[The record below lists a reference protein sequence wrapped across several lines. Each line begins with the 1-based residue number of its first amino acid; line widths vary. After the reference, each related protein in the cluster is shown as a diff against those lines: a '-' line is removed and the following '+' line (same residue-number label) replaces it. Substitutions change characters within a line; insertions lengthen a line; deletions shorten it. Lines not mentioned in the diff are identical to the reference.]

1 MYVSIILKEIS
12 KFQYKEGINA
22 YFKGGTSIY
31 KRTDNPLRFSE
42 DIDLTLDTK
51 GLLRSQIK
59 KQLNILT
66 KSFENIIPRA
76 EEFRDIEFTNR
87 SSVQAV
93 YKYPQVIQGLKPYII
108 IEATSFTI
116 SEPIEE
122 IEVGPLLFKE
132 DKFKIKTI
140 ELKRV
145 FTDKV
150 FSIQNNTIR
159 GNVREVSKHLFDI
172 FYLLESNK
180 EIKQFLSVPELIKEY
195 YRYTIMEERAR
206 MDSRIHE
213 YIETPIEISRE
224 NLDYLL
230 AVDILAEYT
239 EIISELDLEK
249 YVYFYNQL
257 IQKTWKYAKEIY
269 KEGNSSELAWTTK

>member
-1 MYVSIILKEIS
+1 MSIILKEIS
-12 KFQYKEGINA
+12 KLQYKEGIKA

-42 DIDLTLDTK
+42 DIDLTLDTE
-51 GLLRSQIK
+51 GLSRSQIK

-76 EEFRDIEFTNR
+76 EELKDIEFTNK

-93 YKYPQVIQGLKPYII
+93 YKYPQVIQGLKPYLI
-108 IEATSFTI
+108 IEATSFTV
-116 SEPIEE
+116 SEPTEE
-122 IEVGPLLFKE
+122 IEISPLLFKE
-132 DKFKIKTI
+132 DKFKIKAI

-145 FTDKV
+145 FTDKI
-150 FSIQNNTIR
+150 FSVQNNTIR

-172 FYLLESNK
+172 FHLLESNK
-180 EIKQFLSVPELIKEY
+180 EIKQFLDNPELIEEY
-195 YRYTIMEERAR
+195 YNYTIMEEKVRI
-206 MDSRIHE
+206 DSRISE
-213 YIETPIEISRE
+213 YIETPIEISRR
-224 NLDYLL
+224 NLDYQL
-230 AVDILAEYT
+230 AVEILAEYT

-249 YVYFYNQL
+249 YIYFYNQL

-269 KEGNSSELAWTTK
+269 KEESNGELLWTTK

>member
-1 MYVSIILKEIS
+1 MSIILKEIS
-12 KFQYKEGINA
+12 KLQYKEGIKA

-42 DIDLTLDTK
+42 DIDLTLDVK
-51 GLLRSQIK
+51 GLSRSQVK
-59 KQLNILT
+59 RQLNLIT
-66 KSFENIIPRA
+66 KSFDNIIPRA
-76 EEFRDIEFTNR
+76 EELKDIEFTNK

-108 IEATSFTI
+108 IEATSFTV
-116 SEPIEE
+116 SEPTEE
-122 IEVGPLLFKE
+122 IEISPLLFKE
-132 DKFKIKTI
+132 DKFKIKSI

-172 FYLLESNK
+172 FHLLESNK
-180 EIKQFLSVPELIKEY
+180 EIKQFLDNPELIEEY
-195 YRYTIMEERAR
+195 YNYTIMEEKVR
-206 MDSRIHE
+206 MDSRISE
-213 YIETPIEISRE
+213 YIEIPVEISRN
-224 NLDYLL
+224 NLDYQL

-239 EIISELDLEK
+239 ETISELDLEK
-249 YVYFYNQL
+249 YIYFYNQL
-257 IQKTWKYAKEIY
+257 IQKTWKYAKEIF
-269 KEGNSSELAWTTK
+269 KEESNGELLWTTK

>member
-1 MYVSIILKEIS
+1 MSIILKEIS
-12 KFQYKEGINA
+12 KLQYKEGIKA

-42 DIDLTLDTK
+42 DIDLTLDTE
-51 GLLRSQIK
+51 GLSRSQIK
-59 KQLNILT
+59 KQLNILI

-76 EEFRDIEFTNR
+76 EELRDIEFTNR

-108 IEATSFTI
+108 IEATSFTV
-116 SEPIEE
+116 SEPTEE
-122 IEVGPLLFKE
+122 IEISPLLFKE
-132 DKFKIKTI
+132 DKFKIKSI

-180 EIKQFLSVPELIKEY
+180 EIKQFLDNPELIEEY
-195 YRYTIMEERAR
+195 YNYTIMEEKVR
-206 MDSRIHE
+206 MDSRISE
-213 YIETPIEISRE
+213 YIETPVEISRN
-224 NLDYLL
+224 NLDYQL

-239 EIISELDLEK
+239 ETISELDLEK
-249 YVYFYNQL
+249 YIYFYNQL

-269 KEGNSSELAWTTK
+269 KEESNGELLWTTK